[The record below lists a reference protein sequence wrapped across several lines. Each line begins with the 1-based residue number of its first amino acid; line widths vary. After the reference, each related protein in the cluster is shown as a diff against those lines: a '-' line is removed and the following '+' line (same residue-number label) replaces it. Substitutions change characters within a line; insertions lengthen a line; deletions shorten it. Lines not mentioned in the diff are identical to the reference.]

1 MSHQKQPQMEPQK
14 QPQKQTMNTKKP
26 WSELEE
32 ITPEKAAQMI
42 QKQRNIRKLKAHV
55 VERYTQAMEKGW
67 KINGETIKFDLDG
80 YLIDG
85 QHRLQACVRSALA
98 IETFVVRGLE
108 NCDGAD
114 SGVKRTAADVM
125 GGQGKKHAE
134 TLAAMTR
141 CVMMIEQDRDPWKTS
156 DSPIYSDLIAFFD
169 SHMDEET
176 ATEAASIGRGCKLMT
191 GSVVATFAYYA
202 ILRHGVERVATFV
215 SGIELGA
222 NLSQGTPKYELRR
235 WVEARRAQK
244 LNGHVLRRALY
255 IALARAW
262 RLELEESK
270 QIHPTVI
277 WSKIH
282 DTEIPDIQ

>member
-14 QPQKQTMNTKKP
+14 QPMNSNDP
-26 WSELEE
+26 DPRVEV
-32 ITPEKAAQMI
+32 ITPEKAAQML
-42 QKQRNIRKLKAHV
+42 QKQRNPRKLKSHGV
-55 VERYTQAMEKGW
+55 QRYITGLKAGW
-67 KINGETIKFDLDG
+67 KVNGETIKFDVDG

-85 QHRLQACVRSALA
+85 QHRLEACVRTG
-98 IETFVVRGLE
+98 IPFKTIVVRGLE
-108 NCDGAD
+108 NCDMVD
-114 SGVKRTAADVM
+114 SGLRRTAADIL
-125 GGQGKKHAE
+125 GGRGTKYAE
-134 TLAAMTR
+134 LAAAMAR
-141 CVMMIEQDRDPWKTS
+141 IVFLIEQDRDPWKTS
-156 DSPIYSDLIAFFD
+156 DNPPYSDLLAFWD
-169 SHMDEET
+169 SHLDEQA
-176 ATEAASIGRGCKLMT
+176 ATEAASIGRSCKLMT
-191 GSVVATFAYYA
+191 GSVVAAFAYYA